1 MATPTSDEQATW
13 IVPVAVACAILAL
26 LLLGAGVAVL
36 MWKRKR
42 AASEGTEMVTA
53 RAEDNSV
60 RNTSNYGMLP
70 DASLVSHYADHSA
83 AVSTNSHYDE
93 LTPIEAG
100 PVSPP

>member
-1 MATPTSDEQATW
+1 
-13 IVPVAVACAILAL
+13 VPVAVACAVLAL
-26 LLLGAGVAVL
+26 FLGAGVAVL

-42 AASEGTEMVTA
+42 AASQDIEMVTA

-70 DASLVSHYADHSA
+70 DVSMVSPYADHSA
-83 AVSTNSHYDE
+83 AASTTSHYDE

-100 PVSPP
+100 PVSPPE

>member
-1 MATPTSDEQATW
+1 VATPTTDEQATW

-26 LLLGAGVAVL
+26 LLGAGVAVL

-42 AASEGTEMVTA
+42 AASQGTEMVTA

-70 DASLVSHYADHSA
+70 DVSMVSHYADHSA